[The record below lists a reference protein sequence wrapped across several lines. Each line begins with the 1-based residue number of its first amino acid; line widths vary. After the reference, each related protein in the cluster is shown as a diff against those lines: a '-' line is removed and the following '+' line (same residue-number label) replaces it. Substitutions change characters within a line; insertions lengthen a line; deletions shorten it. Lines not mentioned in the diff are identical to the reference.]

1 MIELNV
7 ADVRRILSHIRKNW
21 TSHEP
26 MHPFFPSSELG
37 NGMTIS
43 EFSFYFIF
51 NHHEKRHQ
59 KSNFSAMQE
68 EKKRS
73 RRNTA
78 SQKQLK
84 KMREEKGA
92 RGGRK
97 EGKGGTLDQF
107 FSPVEASSGKK
118 VASPVPFG
126 GDDGEDLRHAGS

>member
-7 ADVRRILSHIRKNW
+7 ADVRRILSHIRKSW

-26 MHPFFPSSELG
+26 MQPFFPSSELG

-59 KSNFSAMQE
+59 KSNFSALQE

-73 RRNTA
+73 KRRTA
-78 SQKQLK
+78 SQNQLK
-84 KMREEKGA
+84 KKRDETEAK
-92 RGGRK
+92 GGRK
-97 EGKGGTLDQF
+97 KGKEGTLDQF
-107 FSPVEASSGKK
+107 FSPVEVSKTDA
-118 VASPVPFG
+118 PVPLG
-126 GDDGEDLRHAGS
+126 GEGEEDLRHAGP